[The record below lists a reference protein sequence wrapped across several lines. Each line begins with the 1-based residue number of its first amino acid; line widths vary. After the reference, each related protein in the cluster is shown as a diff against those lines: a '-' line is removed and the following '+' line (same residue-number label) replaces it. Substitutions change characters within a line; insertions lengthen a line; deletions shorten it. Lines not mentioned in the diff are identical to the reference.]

1 MNIKSIAF
9 SGLAVLVAVVMSLGL
24 MAQPTK
30 AAAVAAT
37 ASVAETISNNQ
48 TAFIEIGPITF
59 TEPAAGTWVAA
70 DTISFAHAGITSAAA
85 AISGSTGCTN
95 CTPTYGANA
104 TSLAITAVTAGVD
117 TVVLNAVRLNLT
129 ASAAPSAIAVNAG
142 GTAIGTITTSR
153 LVLGYAA
160 ATGCNAGAGVMGI
173 ATRVTQSVSADPA
186 AAGGAL
192 CTFNA
197 DAAGAAAPSLPVAFS
212 VSQGVVSTG
221 TAKSTTALSSSTGLA
236 ATNYRGSGNTVTTD
250 TAIASNTS
258 INQVSTITISL
269 TAPTGNTASKLVV
282 NAPSILAIAPTVT
295 NTSPNYQSPNIG
307 ADVSVQVQDSA
318 GLGVNGQTILI
329 SVDRGAVVLNSA
341 YGTAIATI
349 CNGATAKSA
358 TGTSAS
364 GVATRGAGTNT
375 AGIVQVTVCG
385 NQTDAP
391 GKVTVTAQNV
401 TTTMANATTTIS
413 HAGRPAKV
421 EATATGNAITAK
433 VTDAGGNNVADGTPI
448 RFTISANAGAS
459 STACTTSTNGQASS
473 VIALI
478 AATGTVI
485 VSTDWNETG
494 VAATCGVAGAQ
505 QAAASVTV
513 PGGTASSGTPTTPTA
528 GAVTSGSVPAAGG
541 FGFFVYGGP
550 VSGLAAAT
558 GCPAGT
564 AAFWATVNGEF
575 VTNVP
580 GTTISAVNAAFNA
593 AFPNGIPAGTA
604 LLGKCK

>member
-24 MAQPTK
+24 MAQPAK

-37 ASVAETISNNQ
+37 GSIADSIGATS
-48 TAFIEIGPITF
+48 TTLIEVGPWTF
-59 TEPAAGTWVAA
+59 TEPAAGTWAAA
-70 DTISFAHAGITSAAA
+70 DTIAVGHAGITSAAA
-85 AISGSTGCTN
+85 TITTPACTN
-95 CTPTYGANA
+95 CTIAYAAN
-104 TSLAITAVTAGVD
+104 TTTITITAVTAAVD
-117 TVVLNAVRLNLT
+117 TVAINAIKLNFT
-129 ASAAPSAIAVNAG
+129 ASTAPATAVAVNAG
-142 GTAIGTITTSR
+142 GTAVGTITAQR
-153 LVLGYAA
+153 LILGYGTSTAC
-160 ATGCNAGAGVMGI
+160 TGGGS
-173 ATRVTQSVSADPA
+173 RVTQSVSADPQ

-192 CTFNA
+192 CA
-197 DAAGAAAPSLPVAFS
+197 YASDAAGAAAASLPIAFS

-221 TAKSTTALSSSTGLA
+221 TAKTTTALTSTAGLA

-258 INQVSTITISL
+258 INAVSTISINL

-318 GLGVNGQTILI
+318 GLGVNGQVVLI
-329 SVDRGAVVLNSA
+329 SVDRGAVVLNAA

-358 TGTSAS
+358 TGTTAS

-375 AGIVQVTVCG
+375 AGVVQVTVCG

-391 GKVTVTAQNV
+391 GKVTITAQNV
-401 TTTMANATTTIS
+401 TTTMANATSTIS

-494 VAATCGVAGAQ
+494 AAATCGAAGAQ

-513 PGGTASSGTPTTPTA
+513 PGGTASSGTPSTPSTPSA
-528 GAVTSGSVPAAGG
+528 GSVTSGSVPAAGG

-558 GCPAGT
+558 SCPAGT